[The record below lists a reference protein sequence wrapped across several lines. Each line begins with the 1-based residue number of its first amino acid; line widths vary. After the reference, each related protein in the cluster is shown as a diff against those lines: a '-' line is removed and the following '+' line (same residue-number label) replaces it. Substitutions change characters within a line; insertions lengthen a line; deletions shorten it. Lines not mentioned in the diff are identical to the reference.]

1 MAYAPAYVML
11 TIIRN
16 FLLLSGISALAV
28 CGYIATG
35 YVFLLLTAAW
45 FAGFAIFST
54 FSPSKYGNSM
64 QAMVWRTGFIPPAE
78 GKALLLTMGVFSF
91 VANFAIQP
99 HWFLLAHG
107 TVWTLIAVAN
117 LLLRSNRVT

>member
-28 CGYIATG
+28 WGYIATG

-54 FSPSKYGNSM
+54 FSPSKYGKSV
-64 QAMVWRTGFIPPAE
+64 QALFWRTQFIPPNEA
-78 GKALLLTMGVFSF
+78 KAFMLTMGVFSF
-91 VANFAIQP
+91 WANFAIQP

-107 TVWTLIAVAN
+107 AFWTLLAVAN
-117 LLLRSNRVT
+117 LLRLRSPR